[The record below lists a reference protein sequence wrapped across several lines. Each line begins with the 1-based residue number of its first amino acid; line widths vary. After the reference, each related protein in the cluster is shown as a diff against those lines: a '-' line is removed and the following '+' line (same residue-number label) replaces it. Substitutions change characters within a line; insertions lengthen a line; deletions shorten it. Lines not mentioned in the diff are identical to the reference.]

1 MKFRAAKLSRILKD
15 SLQNSLL
22 KIHTSRAIH
31 YSKVD
36 LHIRV
41 DAGGGGKGTEEDAI
55 HWPIETQNILLGI
68 LTGAGFTNDQHLEK
82 EFSLS
87 GGSSGAGWDSAIR
100 AGGRTW
106 GAGTRGFPRRN

>member
-1 MKFRAAKLSRILKD
+1 MVMKFRAAKLSRILKD

-55 HWPIETQNILLGI
+55 HWPIERKVYGQRLVV
-68 LTGAGFTNDQHLEK
+68 AARRR
-82 EFSLS
+82 
-87 GGSSGAGWDSAIR
+87 GG
-100 AGGRTW
+100 
-106 GAGTRGFPRRN
+106 